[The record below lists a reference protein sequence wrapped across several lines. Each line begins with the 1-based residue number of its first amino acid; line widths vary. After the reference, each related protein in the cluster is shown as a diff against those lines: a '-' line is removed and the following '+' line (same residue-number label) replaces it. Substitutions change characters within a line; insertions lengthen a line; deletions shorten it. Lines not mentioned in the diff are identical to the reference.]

1 MRFLR
6 LLFSAVVFL
15 FACSTASA
23 DPVDT
28 SLGLT
33 VDGFSASHALQGSV
47 EHFDLPFPLIVA
59 DARYKQLEVQAQ
71 VLPALPV
78 SLGGGSQQTQ
88 LGVVLAEGRYYIA
101 PHLMIGAGTTV
112 LNQVSNFAPSV
123 LHFASG
129 ATLSDTTT
137 ERSKVAGMRFA
148 AGYIDRKT
156 GLSLVAAVTPKMHG
170 RVHDQCYE
178 DFSTAAPPIEPCFAS
193 GYATYGTDEHETA
206 SEIDLTLQV
215 WRPLGRRAEWMYGW
229 RYLNFVGSIYYP
241 THLDTD
247 QNLGTGPSVGIRWHL

>member
-1 MRFLR
+1 MRFLQ
-6 LLFSAVVFL
+6 LFFL
-15 FACSTASA
+15 FVAVLLPCRTAFA

-47 EHFDLPFPLIVA
+47 EHFDLPFPLIVG

-88 LGVVLAEGRYYIA
+88 LGVLLAEGRYYIT
-101 PHLMIGAGTTV
+101 PHLMIGAGTTL
-112 LNQVSNFAPSV
+112 LNQVSNFSPTV
-123 LHFASG
+123 FNLG
-129 ATLSDTTT
+129 GGVIYNDTTT
-137 ERSKVAGMRFA
+137 ERSKVAGARFSTGYVDRRTGFSLIA
-148 AGYIDRKT
+148 AI
-156 GLSLVAAVTPKMHG
+156 APKMHG
-170 RVHDQCYE
+170 LVHDECYE
-178 DFSTAAPPIEPCFAS
+178 TGNTNFPTSPCFLS
-193 GYATYGTDEHETA
+193 GNPTFGSDEHETA
-206 SEIDLTLQV
+206 SEIDITLQV
-215 WRPLGRRAEWMYGW
+215 WRPLGRHAEWMYGW

-247 QNLGTGPSVGIRWHL
+247 QNFGTGPSVGIRWHL